1 MRTVGEMEM
10 LPPAPGS
17 WVQAE
22 PSIFF
27 RRPVRRAWP
36 CPSDMPMIIIQVE
49 SGRWPTGRRSFFQP
63 TTMMRVTCKVPVP
76 CLGRCEAQR
85 PEGNIVNGLSEAPRL
100 QNGRIVIG
108 PNKSWIGQRNQLF
121 FSEFEKKKIQQM
133 RPSISRCRP
142 LTKLGDQTAFKAQK
156 GKR

>member
-1 MRTVGEMEM
+1 M

-36 CPSDMPMIIIQVE
+36 CPSDRPMIIIQVE

-121 FSEFEKKKIQQM
+121 FSEFEKKKPTNAPINF
-133 RPSISRCRP
+133 P
-142 LTKLGDQTAFKAQK
+142 LSATHKI
-156 GKR
+156 R